1 MDSNRNSDAKGKIMP
16 DLEELILW
24 MIDYRAS
31 GALQSLDDLEKFN
44 NIIRVL
50 ENYRRQQQQGLSTVP
65 EGLAHDESV

>member
-1 MDSNRNSDAKGKIMP
+1 MP

-50 ENYRRQQQQGLSTVP
+50 ENYRCQQQQGLP
-65 EGLAHDESV
+65 IANDGLAHDESV